1 MSLVKIQGVPST
13 SAPSKAQKDA
23 AVYMFGSKGHSIVAV
38 LDKFSR
44 AKELRTA
51 HLDGLLKLMK
61 DGEDDEIIKFTA
73 SALGKKTL
81 AAAKAF
87 AVAKTL
93 TASIK
98 ALKLIRVPQKWIEG
112 HSAVAAARIAET
124 KEIRA
129 RRTAGNKPEK
139 PIKLDNPGAPE
150 AETVEQTKPNAKVS
164 KIYLAQKFSRSD
176 ASTWSELQKAFNDE
190 YKDLG
195 FVAKFVKSEGAL
207 RLQLPGGYPQIRK
220 VHVGLD
226 DRGKRPGWFL
236 YAVDPKDTRGAGI
249 DGRSIGPRLTLAS
262 IIAVIRDFMT
272 QGPKDPTSVSLNAR
286 IVGARVYDQDT
297 TPHNN
302 IFDEYIAKEA
312 KARRDPEA
320 PITLAKLNKNS
331 IGKASPGMLNGL
343 TIEINKV
350 VKQTPI
356 YATNFIGK
364 NGAYGLKGFIIDM
377 HISKRDQP
385 LNLAGVILIPP
396 QVGTALKGDTWRAR
410 GIKIGR
416 EELGAEYSIG
426 SKLTAAGVNKAYAK
440 IVKEPMFAKAAVKQ
454 AYTPSGKTDVT
465 LVDELAEVTAR
476 KIAAKPLQVRE
487 EYFNALRNTLHSNL
501 RNSVVNTTSDGV
513 TVALGSKLYTIRL
526 SDSAWTIQT
535 GATGKPKKIGATFD
549 IVDLLGMMDK
559 SILRPKA

>member
-1 MSLVKIQGVPST
+1 MSLIKIQGVAST

-73 SALGKKTL
+73 SAVGKKSL

-87 AVAKTL
+87 VTAKTL
-93 TASIK
+93 ATSIK
-98 ALKLIRVPQKWIEG
+98 ALKLIRVPVKWIEG
-112 HSAVAAARIAET
+112 HSDVAAARAQET
-124 KEIRA
+124 KEVRA

-150 AETVEQTKPNAKVS
+150 SETVEQTKPNATVS
-164 KIYLAQKFSRSD
+164 KVWLAKNFSRSN
-176 ASTWSELQKAFNDE
+176 ASSWSDLQKAFNGE

-195 FVAKFVKSEGAL
+195 FVAKFVKSEGAM

-226 DRGKRPGWFL
+226 DRGKRPEWFL
-236 YAVDPKDTRGAGI
+236 YAVAPEDKQGAGI

-262 IIAVIRDFMT
+262 IIAAVRDFMT
-272 QGPKDPTSVSLNAR
+272 NSDKDRQALNAR
-286 IVGARVYDQDT
+286 IAGARVYDQDT
-297 TPHNN
+297 NPHNPV
-302 IFDEYIAKEA
+302 FDEHIAKEA
-312 KARRDPEA
+312 KARRDPDA
-320 PITLAKLNKNS
+320 PITLAKMNKDN
-331 IGKASPGMLNGL
+331 IGKATGGMLNGL
-343 TIEINKV
+343 SIEINKV
-350 VKQTPI
+350 LKDTPI
-356 YATNFIGK
+356 YATNFMGK
-364 NGAYGLKGFIIDM
+364 NGGYGLKGFIIDM
-377 HISKRDQP
+377 HVSKGDQP
-385 LNLAGVILIPP
+385 KDLAGVILIPP
-396 QVGTALKGDTWRAR
+396 QADTALKGNTWRAR
-410 GIKIGR
+410 GIKVGR

-426 SKLTAAGVNKAYAK
+426 SKLTPAGVNKVYAK
-440 IVKEPMFAKAAVKQ
+440 IVKEPMFAQSAAKES
-454 AYTPSGKTDVT
+454 YKPSGKSDIT
-465 LVDELAEVTAR
+465 LVDEIAEVTAR
-476 KIAAKPLQVRE
+476 KISAKPLQARE

-526 SDSAWTIQT
+526 SDNAWTIQT
-535 GATGKPKKIGATFD
+535 GATGKTKKIGATFD
-549 IVDLLGMMDK
+549 IVDLLGMIDK